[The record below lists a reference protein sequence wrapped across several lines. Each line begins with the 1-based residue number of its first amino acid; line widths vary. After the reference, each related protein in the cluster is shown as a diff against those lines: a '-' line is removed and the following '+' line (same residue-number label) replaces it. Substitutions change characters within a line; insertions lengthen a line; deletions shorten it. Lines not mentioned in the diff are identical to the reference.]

1 MKLGKEEIKRLF
13 LAGAFALAVVYAFFN
28 GLLGPVLKSQAAMR
42 KSIAE
47 LAPRIQEAKLVL
59 AKAQESERAAQ
70 SAKDVLAQIA
80 QMTPH
85 GAPVAWFPPQ
95 VAAAFKTQGADKAL
109 TRLIGETS
117 EKEIAGYD
125 KVSWAV
131 ELPRVEFFSFG
142 QALADF
148 ENSQP
153 LLEIY
158 SLSIEANR
166 EAAETQRV
174 LMSAQHLIKK

>member
-1 MKLGKEEIKRLF
+1 MKLGKEETKRLF
-13 LAGAFALAVVYAFFN
+13 LAGTFALAVVYAFFN
-28 GLLGPVLKSQAAMR
+28 GLLGPVLRDQVAKR

-47 LAPRIQEAKLVL
+47 LAPQIQAAKLAL

-95 VAAAFKTQGADKAL
+95 VAAAFKTEGSDKAL
-109 TRLIGETS
+109 TRLVGETP

-125 KVSWAV
+125 RVSWAI
-131 ELPRVEFFSFG
+131 ELPRIEFFSFG
-142 QALADF
+142 QALAEF
-148 ENSQP
+148 ENSHP

-158 SLSIEANR
+158 SLSIEGNR